1 MNNRRFEPTA
11 PIFGAAVGEW
21 SRWNFMEIIT
31 IRKLES
37 MSYRMALFMWS

>member
-1 MNNRRFEPTA
+1 
-11 PIFGAAVGEW
+11 
-21 SRWNFMEIIT
+21 MEIIT